1 MIVLRDGNA
10 ASTRRPSCVA
20 VGVFDGLHRGHQR
33 VVATLVELAARHD
46 ATASVVTFD
55 PHPAWVLSPQNAPR
69 LLGTLDQRL
78 EGLEALGVRQVRVV
92 QFDAALAA
100 QAPEDFVER
109 VLVGEL
115 GAVAVVVGE
124 DFRFGHE
131 RRGDVSLLE
140 GGGTRWDFDVVAA
153 PIYGGASRWS
163 STAVRRALGDGDLEV
178 ANDILGRAFCVR
190 GVVEHGDARG
200 ADLGFPTANLALGPH
215 QMIPGIGIYAG
226 AARVEGGAWVP
237 AAISV
242 GTRPQFYEDGAILV
256 EVHLPGYAGDLYDKR
271 LDVAFI
277 ERLRGEATFASVTE
291 LVEQIARDVARTR
304 EIFLDFHGDASA
316 LLG

>member
-1 MIVLRDGNA
+1 
-10 ASTRRPSCVA
+10 
-20 VGVFDGLHRGHQR
+20 
-33 VVATLVELAARHD
+33 
-46 ATASVVTFD
+46 
-55 PHPAWVLSPQNAPR
+55 
-69 LLGTLDQRL
+69 
-78 EGLEALGVRQVRVV
+78 
-92 QFDAALAA
+92 
-100 QAPEDFVER
+100 
-109 VLVGEL
+109 
-115 GAVAVVVGE
+115 
-124 DFRFGHE
+124 
-131 RRGDVSLLE
+131 
-140 GGGTRWDFDVVAA
+140 
-153 PIYGGASRWS
+153 
-163 STAVRRALGDGDLEV
+163 
-178 ANDILGRAFCVR
+178 
-190 GVVEHGDARG
+190 
-200 ADLGFPTANLALGPH
+200 
-215 QMIPGIGIYAG
+215 MIPGIGIYAG